1 MDPDIARFFEGLK
14 YMWDGEVYD
23 TEDSADEKQREYQ
36 DKGYDTRLV
45 EAEDKYLVYNRRVA
59 KEVVVEGPAP
69 P

>member
-1 MDPDIARFFEGLK
+1 MDTDIARSFNEQK

-23 TEDSADEKQREYQ
+23 TRDAAEEKEQEYQ
-36 DKGYDTRLV
+36 EKGFDTQLV
-45 EAEDKYLVYNRRVA
+45 EEEDKYLVYNRRVA